1 MGSTAESGKQMPEQV
16 ATVTKKWI
24 CKPDVGFLTPL
35 HSPTWAAVHSQRN
48 MCLNS
53 LRTVTQRRAAV
64 HSQENCAG
72 WLQVVQSQ
80 ESDAAEMADQLQQ
93 LEGDRAHLQ
102 VVSQDLDLAED
113 RVSGLAPILTP

>member
-1 MGSTAESGKQMPEQV
+1 MSRN
-16 ATVTKKWI
+16 TV
-24 CKPDVGFLTPL
+24 
-35 HSPTWAAVHSQRN
+35 R
-48 MCLNS
+48 
-53 LRTVTQRRAAV
+53 
-64 HSQENCAG
+64 G

-113 RVSGLAPILTP
+113 RVSGLAPVLTP